1 MKKHLLLV
9 CILSAGSIVAMGG
22 DERRPFVQIP
32 LYYVEAAETPLVRR
46 GYEDSQ
52 AMGYSIGGILSAVV
66 SVSTAG
72 SYALG
77 WWGDSA
83 DPFTMTCISGTSA
96 AAAVLCCFCA
106 NLRSRELKPRG

>member
-9 CILSAGSIVAMGG
+9 CSLSAGSIVAMEG
-22 DERRPFVQIP
+22 DERAPFLVRTLSI
-32 LYYVEAAETPLVRR
+32 EEAETSLVRR

-52 AMGYSIGGILSAVV
+52 AMGYSIGGTLSAVV
-66 SVSTAG
+66 SVSTLG

-83 DPFTMTCISGTSA
+83 DPFTMTCISGASA